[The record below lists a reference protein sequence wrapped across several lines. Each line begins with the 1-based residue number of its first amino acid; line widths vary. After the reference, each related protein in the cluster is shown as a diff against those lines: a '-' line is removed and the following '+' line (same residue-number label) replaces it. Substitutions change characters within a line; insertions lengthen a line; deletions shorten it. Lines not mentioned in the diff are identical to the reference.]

1 MSVAD
6 DRPGPDGPGPGGQQA
21 DPDAIDGTDD
31 GELVVP
37 PPNITVRLAAA
48 ALGLEA
54 VVVFFAALVAIG
66 LTVPAEDGLS
76 RTTLLVGGLVLA
88 VVFVL
93 AAGIV
98 RRPGGIAIGW
108 VLQLVLIALGLVVPV
123 MFVLGALFLLM
134 WLWFL
139 RLGKRVDGDRRRWA
153 ADLAAGGTGRD

>member
-1 MSVAD
+1 MSVA
-6 DRPGPDGPGPGGQQA
+6 GDGPG
-21 DPDAIDGTDD
+21 DDGTGGSADD

-54 VVVFFAALVAIG
+54 VVVFFAALVAVG
-66 LTVPAEDGLS
+66 LTVPGDGGLS
-76 RTTLLVGGLVLA
+76 RTALLVGGVVLA

-108 VLQLVLIALGLVVPV
+108 VLQLVLVALGLVVPV
-123 MFVLGALFLLM
+123 MFVMGVLFAAM

-139 RLGKRVDGDRRRWA
+139 RIGTKIDGDRRRWA

>member
-6 DRPGPDGPGPGGQQA
+6 DQPVGPVGPDDDA
-21 DPDAIDGTDD
+21 DDAVD

-37 PPNITVRLAAA
+37 PPNIRVRLAAA
-48 ALGLEA
+48 ALALEA

-66 LTVPAEDGLS
+66 LTVPGEGGLS

-88 VVFVL
+88 AVFIL
-93 AAGIV
+93 GAGIV

-123 MFVLGALFLLM
+123 MFVIGALFLLM

-139 RLGKRVDGDRRRWA
+139 RLGTRVDGDRRRWA